1 MAEKRK
7 HLAEDVVE
15 YFLFPTLPDSLNKSE
30 VAKYLEELLDSY
42 LAFVSPLVVDY
53 IWQND
58 PFSLVVTAEGDLP
71 AHLYGRTSFGD
82 NIDDEWFIV
91 YLLFKLTKQFS
102 GLIARVVD
110 NDEEFMLIEAA
121 DVLPKWID
129 PETVENRV
137 YIYNGQLHIIPLPQ
151 SPADITSLPGSVPS
165 ISDAVQCVR
174 TCSPAAVASAS
185 IQQAVQTRINEFP
198 AKTKEN
204 IHYAHCYIP
213 ANLAAILE
221 KRPHLVSQGVLA
233 FYYRD
238 PIDLRSCR
246 TMQYFR
252 PGTRVISRVKL
263 TRCLYAQLMQQK
275 FQPDKRSGWVLPSSI
290 NPKYKA
296 HDLGMKL
303 AHGFEILCARCS
315 SNKSKAGNSK
325 CAPQDNDMRWNRYL
339 QSLKERGFFR
349 GEIEGS
355 KLYQQLMSDARQFYT
370 DQLQADLREG
380 SKRNTGGEILR
391 LLDSVEFDI
400 EAMRKAEADLS
411 PPDDDGWLNLTPET
425 LDDMMRKKAGPNS
438 TEKSSNGKDPIDLSK
453 VADSMKAFVEKISG
467 VDGVEI
473 PVEGEDDD
481 DDDIQ
486 FDSTGFISAM
496 QKMFEFDDN
505 DSGSSSDMSEYGW
518 EDSDQD
524 FDDQPPSGKPSKHKH
539 KAAVPTVKD
548 YMDLMDR
555 ELAPTNVGKSFEKE
569 PQAENGPHTQPKTPT
584 NKSQNINRDIDDED
598 DDFQPVNIDV
608 NTVKNM
614 LESIGAQQGLAGPAS
629 NILNSMGVNV
639 PQPNAEDREE
649 NVAPVPPP
657 RKRTPKSVPTKR
669 PSSRSTPS
677 SISLSSSN
685 NAAPVKKETN
695 V

>member
-7 HLAEDVVE
+7 HLPEDVVE
-15 YFLFPTLPDSLNKSE
+15 YFLFPTLPESLNKSE
-30 VAKYLEELLDSY
+30 VKKYLEELLDSY

-58 PFSLVVTAEGDLP
+58 PFSLVATTEGDLP

-121 DVLPKWID
+121 EVLPKWID

-137 YIYNGQLHIIPLPQ
+137 YIYNGQLQIIPLPQ
-151 SPADITSLPGSVPS
+151 SPSDITSLPGALPS

-174 TCSPAAVASAS
+174 SCSAATVASAS
-185 IQQAVQTRINEFP
+185 IQQAIQTRINEFP

-204 IHYAHCYIP
+204 VHYAHCYIP

-221 KRPHLVSQGVLA
+221 KRPHLVSSGVLA

-252 PGTRVISRVKL
+252 PGTRVISRVKF

-275 FQPDKRSGWVLPSSI
+275 FQPDKRSGWVLPSTL

-315 SNKSKAGNSK
+315 SNRTKEGNVKRS
-325 CAPQDNDMRWNRYL
+325 PEDSDVRWNRYL
-339 QSLKERGFFR
+339 QSLTERGFFR

-355 KLYQQLMSDARQFYT
+355 KLYKQLLSDARQFYT
-370 DQLQADLREG
+370 DQLKTDLSEG
-380 SKRNTGGEILR
+380 SYRNLGSEILK
-391 LLDSVEFDI
+391 LLDSVQFDI
-400 EAMRKAEADLS
+400 EAMRKAETDLA
-411 PPDDDGWLNLTPET
+411 PPDDDGWLNLTPDT
-425 LDDMMRKKAGPNS
+425 LDELLRKKAGANS
-438 TEKSSNGKDPIDLSK
+438 TEKSSDSKDPIDLSK

-481 DDDIQ
+481 EDDIQ

-505 DSGSSSDMSEYGW
+505 DSASSSDMSEYGW
-518 EDSDQD
+518 EDSDGD
-524 FDDQPPSGKPSKHKH
+524 FDDQPPSGKPSKHKP
-539 KAAVPTVKD
+539 KASVPTVKD
-548 YMDLMDR
+548 YMDMMDR
-555 ELAPTNVGKSFEKE
+555 ELAPSNVGKSFERE
-569 PQAENGPHTQPKTPT
+569 PQTTNSTQPNKPSSNAKDT
-584 NKSQNINRDIDDED
+584 NKDIEDED

-629 NILNSMGVNV
+629 NILNSMGINV
-639 PQPNAEDREE
+639 PPPDTEDCEQIE
-649 NVAPVPPP
+649 APIPPP
-657 RKRTPKSVPTKR
+657 RKRTPKPTPTKR

-685 NAAPVKKETN
+685 NTAPVKKETN

>member
-7 HLAEDVVE
+7 HLPEDVVE
-15 YFLFPTLPDSLNKSE
+15 YYLFPTLPETLNKSE
-30 VAKYLEELLDSY
+30 VEKYLEELLDSY

-58 PFSLVVTAEGDLP
+58 PFSLIVTAEGDLP

-91 YLLFKLTKQFS
+91 YLLFKLTKQFP
-102 GLIARVVD
+102 GLIARVID

-121 DVLPKWID
+121 EVLPKWID

-137 YIYNGQLHIIPLPQ
+137 YIHNGQLHIIPLPQ
-151 SPADITSLPGSVPS
+151 SHAEITSLPGAAPS
-165 ISDAVQCVR
+165 ISDAVQCVQS
-174 TCSPAAVASAS
+174 CSHATVASAS
-185 IQQAVQTRINEFP
+185 IQQAIQTRINEFP

-204 IHYAHCYIP
+204 THYAHCYIP

-221 KRPHLVSQGVLA
+221 KRPQLVSSGVLA

-252 PGTRVISRVKL
+252 PGTRVISRVKF

-275 FQPDKRSGWVLPSSI
+275 FQPDKRSGWVLPSSL

-315 SNKSKAGNSK
+315 SNRSTKNNGK
-325 CAPQDNDMRWNRYL
+325 CTPPDSDVRWNRYL
-339 QSLKERGFFR
+339 LSLKERGFFR

-355 KLYQQLMSDARQFYT
+355 KVYKQLLSDARQFYT
-370 DQLQADLREG
+370 DQLQTDLREG
-380 SKRNTGGEILR
+380 SSRNTGSEVLK

-400 EAMRKAEADLS
+400 EAMRKAETDLP

-425 LDDMMRKKAGPNS
+425 LDEILRKKAGPNG
-438 TEKSSNGKDPIDLSK
+438 TEKTSNAKDPIDLSK

-473 PVEGEDDD
+473 PVDGEDDD
-481 DDDIQ
+481 EDDIQ

-505 DSGSSSDMSEYGW
+505 DSASSSDMSEYGW
-518 EDSDQD
+518 DDSDQD
-524 FDDQPPSGKPSKHKH
+524 FDDQPPSGKPSKRKQ
-539 KAAVPTVKD
+539 KTSVPTVKD
-548 YMDLMDR
+548 YMDMMDR
-555 ELAPTNVGKSFEKE
+555 ELAPSNVGKSFERE
-569 PQAENGPHTQPKTPT
+569 PQVGNGTHTQP
-584 NKSQNINRDIDDED
+584 NKPSNKKQNVNRDIDDED

-639 PQPNAEDREE
+639 PPPDPEDQEQIE
-649 NVAPVPPP
+649 VPVPPP
-657 RKRTPKSVPTKR
+657 RKRTPKSTPTKR
-669 PSSRSTPS
+669 PSSRTIPS

-685 NAAPVKKETN
+685 NTTPVKKETN